1 MDECDTMGYNKCGFA
16 ACAYNTGK
24 CVKTIAKM
32 VLESI
37 KSVVK
42 LAFLFG
48 TAGSSSFIKMAG
60 NL

>member
-1 MDECDTMGYNKCGFA
+1 MDECDTMGYHKCGFA

-24 CVKTIAKM
+24 CVKAITKM
-32 VLESI
+32 VFESI

-48 TAGSSSFIKMAG
+48 TSGASSFIKLAG